1 MIRLLNFTDIDRVVE
16 LENNEIGSS
25 LGSEMLKSYVDNH
38 MCIAYVYEMDDM
50 VIGYISC
57 NFDGDVLEVCNI
69 CIDNKYQ
76 NQGLGT
82 KLLDYALNEAK
93 TKGAISSVIDVKH
106 NNLRAIHVYEKLGY
120 KRIHVRKGYYKT
132 GEDAI
137 VLQKLF

>member
-38 MCIAYVYEMDDM
+38 MCIAYVYELDDM

-82 KLLDYALNEAK
+82 KLLLRCFPI
-93 TKGAISSVIDVKH
+93 ISSVIDVKH